1 MHCGVLWTPF
11 LWFHV
16 SAKQLQSFLNIWE
29 IFFWSNANISPTSP
43 LSIVPNLTWS
53 WACSARV
60 WVGYKIRKNRQRNV
74 LGKSQNKVSALSLVL
89 QATRLLCMWW
99 QGIKGGETDKKA
111 GIEFLC
117 KKTVTELGGIVKVIS
132 PDRLFAKLIFM
143 TIVKS

>member
-1 MHCGVLWTPF
+1 
-11 LWFHV
+11 
-16 SAKQLQSFLNIWE
+16 
-29 IFFWSNANISPTSP
+29 
-43 LSIVPNLTWS
+43 
-53 WACSARV
+53 
-60 WVGYKIRKNRQRNV
+60 
-74 LGKSQNKVSALSLVL
+74 
-89 QATRLLCMWW
+89 MWW